1 VGVRRPEPPEDPP
14 RSPRRGAEARR
25 LPIDPVDPSRD
36 ERLEPLLNA
45 IERGEVDALSLDF
58 FDTTCGRAVSRPVTA
73 FRRVGERLAER
84 GLLAPAIDPA
94 AFVAVRTAAEVRA
107 RDRRPGCTEVHLRD
121 VYAEI
126 PAALIARGRGAE
138 AAAIEFD
145 VECEL
150 AILDPSVVAVAKL
163 ARSRGLRVAIASDTY
178 FSADE
183 LCELLRR
190 ADCDFVPDLVL
201 TSGDAGVC
209 KSGGLLREL
218 AARLGI
224 APGRIAHLG
233 DNPAA
238 DVLAAA
244 AAGLRGFAHPAG
256 DAELDSV
263 LSRETALTLENAGV
277 DGGLAFLRRR
287 ACSRAVHA
295 GGRRARHFRLG
306 ATVFGPVFTAF
317 AEWIVDRLVER
328 RVAGALC
335 FMREGEFLAELVAG
349 AARARGVQLDLT
361 PLWISRVAAFRAAI
375 GELDAATLRAALVR
389 REPPRVDDFC
399 RGFGIDPAV
408 ARLPRSVWHAAMDT
422 GRVTNKV
429 LSALLEPAARAHI
442 ERDARAQRDM
452 LVECA
457 LAGAPPRG
465 PIVCVDLGWG
475 ATIQRH
481 FVSALRLAGVEREVL
496 GLYLAASP
504 RASAAMMEGS
514 AVRGFLASPGEH
526 DALAELV
533 ARSPEVLEQLCTS
546 HVGSTLAYER
556 DAAGRVVPTLG
567 SLPGDLAGARDRAA
581 VREGIHFFQAQ
592 YHALRRPSHGALDTG
607 EVRRIVARFLARPLE
622 SEAALVGSWWHDENF
637 GSGSSLAIAPRV
649 STAAVG
655 RRSGAELYWDRSLPW
670 PAGVAAQG
678 HPALADELA
687 AYALLGA
694 FGSGESPVR
703 HSERPAA
710 RYLVADEIDAAARA
724 FAPVAYRGWA
734 WALSRWA
741 EGRETPPL
749 RHRFVDALNDRLK
762 RLAPSI
768 HARAKAAAV
777 DAIGTRGGVLW
788 PAARRIAVWPEGP
801 RTRRRRRGRARTRP
815 RRG

>member
-1 VGVRRPEPPEDPP
+1 V
-14 RSPRRGAEARR
+14 
-25 LPIDPVDPSRD
+25 
-36 ERLEPLLNA
+36 
-45 IERGEVDALSLDF
+45 
-58 FDTTCGRAVSRPVTA
+58 
-73 FRRVGERLAER
+73 
-84 GLLAPAIDPA
+84 LAPAIEPA
-94 AFVAVRTAAEVRA
+94 AFVAIRTAAEVRA
-107 RDRRPGCTEVHLRD
+107 RHRRPGRTEVHLRE
-121 VYAEI
+121 VYDEI
-126 PAALIARGRGAE
+126 PAALISRGRSAE
-138 AAAIEFD
+138 AAAIELD

-150 AILDPSVVAVAKL
+150 AIVDPSVVALATL
-163 ARSRGLRVAIASDTY
+163 ARSRGLPVAIVSDTY
-178 FSADE
+178 FSAAE
-183 LCELLRR
+183 LTELLRR
-190 ADCDFVPDLVL
+190 AGFDFAPDLVL
-201 TSGDAGVC
+201 TSSDAGVC
-209 KSGGLLREL
+209 KSNGLLREL
-218 AARLGI
+218 AVRLGI

-244 AAGLRGFAHPAG
+244 AAGLRGFAHLAG
-256 DAELDSV
+256 DAELESV
-263 LSRETALTLENAGV
+263 LARENALTLENAGI

-295 GGRRARHFRLG
+295 TARRARHFRLG

-317 AEWIVDRLVER
+317 AEWVVDRLVER

-349 AARARGVQLDLT
+349 AARARGEQLDLT
-361 PLWISRVAAFRAAI
+361 PLWISRAAAFRAAI
-375 GELDAATLRAALVR
+375 GELDAATLREALVR

-399 RGFGIDPAV
+399 RGFGIDPAE
-408 ARLPRSVWHAAMDT
+408 ARLPKSVWRAEMDA
-422 GRVTNKV
+422 GGVTNKV
-429 LSALLEPAARAHI
+429 LSALLAPAARAHV

-457 LAGAPPRG
+457 LAGAPPQG
-465 PIVCVDLGWG
+465 PIVCIDLGWG

-496 GLYLAASP
+496 GLYLAAST
-504 RASAAMMEGS
+504 RASGAMMEGS
-514 AVRGFLASPGEH
+514 VVRGFLASPGEH
-526 DALAELV
+526 DAFAELV
-533 ARSPEVLEQLCTS
+533 SRSPEVLEQLCTS
-546 HVGSTLAYER
+546 YVGSTLAYER
-556 DAAGRVVPTLG
+556 DASGRAVPTLG
-567 SLPGDLAGARDRAA
+567 ALPGDAAGARDRAA
-581 VREGIHFFQAQ
+581 VREGIRFFQAQ
-592 YHALRRPSHGALDTG
+592 YHALRRPSHGALPTG

-622 SEAALVGSWWHDENF
+622 SEAALVGGWWHDENF

-649 STAAVG
+649 SIAAIG

-694 FGSGESPVR
+694 FGPGESPVR
-703 HSERPAA
+703 HSERAAA
-710 RYLVADEIDAAARA
+710 RHLVADELDAAART
-724 FAPVAYRGWA
+724 FAPAVYRGCA

-741 EGRETPPL
+741 EGPETPPL
-749 RHRFVDALNDRLK
+749 RYRFADALNDRLK

-788 PAARRIAVWPEGP
+788 PAARRIAVWPEQP
-801 RTRRRRRGRARTRP
+801 PSPRRRRRGRARTGRP
-815 RRG
+815 RR